1 MAIVLGDNPTGFP
14 EPLAIEN
21 RAVATTDGP
30 STS

>member
-14 EPLAIEN
+14 ETPVIEN
-21 RAVATTDGP
+21 RPIATTDSP